1 MKLSKNNL
9 KTLLRHSAWDDL
21 AKACE
26 DDTLEI
32 EGYERVQWSRFDPKN
47 TKTLSKK
54 FKRVLFSM
62 DGVIM
67 CGTIQDMLTA
77 KWRGAEQIYWR
88 QSPKPPAEREE
99 QNEKKA

>member
-32 EGYERVQWSRFDPKN
+32 EGYERANWVKFNPNDEATHPLKTDEYLVVLDGWAFAQAVIFYKSKSAFDTQEN
-47 TKTLSKK
+47 VTH
-54 FKRVLFSM
+54 
-62 DGVIM
+62 
-67 CGTIQDMLTA
+67 
-77 KWRGAEQIYWR
+77 WRPL
-88 QSPKPPAEREE
+88 PKPPVETEE
-99 QNEKKA
+99 EE